1 MNLSMNVLESP
12 GRVLTGFN
20 GSTTISLNEIVLPLS
35 TGPIIVIVKF
45 SVVEDPSPYNAIL
58 GRAWIQDMKAIPSMY
73 H

>member
-1 MNLSMNVLESP
+1 MNLSINVLESP

-20 GSTTISLNEIVLPLS
+20 GSTTISLKEIVLPLS

-45 SVVEDPSPYNAIL
+45 SVIEDPSPYNAIL